1 MEVNNMVH
9 ATILVSTETPARQE
23 SPKKL
28 KKLIDQ
34 LKKHPEVKSAFV
46 VYGRVD
52 IVVFIEAGDYPR
64 ISEISHAINQTPTV
78 TYTETL
84 VEG

>member
-1 MEVNNMVH
+1 MVH
-9 ATILVSTETPARQE
+9 ATILVSTEVPARQE

-28 KKLIDQ
+28 KKLIDL
-34 LKKHPEVKSAFV
+34 LKKHSEVKSAFV

-52 IVVFIEAGDYPR
+52 IVVFIEAGDYQK
-64 ISEISHAINQTPTV
+64 ISEISHTINQTPTV

>member
-1 MEVNNMVH
+1 MVH

-28 KKLIDQ
+28 KKLITQ
-34 LKKHPEVKSAFV
+34 LKQYKEVKDAFV

-52 IVVFIEAGDYPR
+52 IVIFVQADSYKR
-64 ISEISHAINQTPTV
+64 ISEISHEINSTPTV